1 MTPPELHQLVDEHYG
16 SMHRLARLAG
26 DPAAARAVVRAAWAK
41 ALAQPGTLTRT
52 RLLGLVLAELEA
64 PRPPA
69 EGVPAAPAHELEAD
83 DSRWAGWWQ
92 DDLPATPDPA
102 DEALEAALASLP
114 PGLAALLVLRDVER
128 LEASEVEALLGY
140 SAEEQ
145 LVFLQHGRSA
155 LRSAL
160 RAAEAAA

>member
-1 MTPPELHQLVDEHYG
+1 VTPPELHALVDEHYG
-16 SMHRLARLAG
+16 AMHRLARLVG
-26 DPAAARAVVRAAWAK
+26 DPAAARVVVRAAWAK
-41 ALAQPGTLTRT
+41 ALEQPETLTRG
-52 RLLGLVLAELEA
+52 RLLGLVLAELQA

-69 EGVPAAPAHELEAD
+69 EGVPAAPAQELEAD

-92 DDLPATPDPA
+92 DDLPATPDPG
-102 DEALEAALASLP
+102 DEPLEAALASLP

-128 LEASEVEALLGY
+128 LEAAEVDALLGH
-140 SAEEQ
+140 SPEEQ